1 MGFLGSFS
9 PPVRSSLLILLF
21 CAGCAA
27 RVVTPAPA
35 SAPAPTQAAPTAPPS
50 EGPAAPPPPEA
61 SAPGNPAPGATQV
74 VAPASVS
81 AAPASPPSLAE
92 VAAVV
97 TDAAVRDAPCPAEPE
112 EDDDDAT
119 VATDDEGVSE
129 EGEMQAPLAPAA
141 PAGPLYTT
149 DLSDEALTEAW
160 KKDPATLGSMSIGF
174 VESGRQL
181 NSRRVPDDKD
191 WLVVSPEIAY
201 GTEETVSSVAAA
213 IHAVRAQYPNV
224 PPLRVNRLSTK
235 DGGYLR
241 PHKSHQNGRD
251 VDLGFY
257 YPTAEPVR
265 ERERE
270 RYIDVAMNWALVRS
284 LVVNTDVQLILV
296 DKRVQKVLYDYA
308 LSVGEDK
315 AWLDSLFNGGFNSLI
330 KHARRHR
337 DHFHVRFFNGRA
349 QELGRRVAPLLA
361 LQPDQNL
368 MMYKVRNGDT
378 LGAIAM
384 RNNSSVVAIKKANR
398 MRNTFL
404 SIGRRLVIPLKGPCT
419 HCPIPPPVQLPPR
432 RLPPTV
438 ESPALVNTAPAAS
451 GKLPTPCTP
460 AAPAPTPVAVPT
472 GAPSGLSTAR

>member
-1 MGFLGSFS
+1 M
-9 PPVRSSLLILLF
+9 RSSLLILLL

-27 RVVTPAPA
+27 RVVTPVP
-35 SAPAPTQAAPTAPPS
+35 APAPAPAQAASAMPPV
-50 EGPAAPPPPEA
+50 ETPAATPPA
-61 SAPGNPAPGATQV
+61 QAAAPAPGAPQQATPPV
-74 VAPASVS
+74 SASGAPA
-81 AAPASPPSLAE
+81 AMPSPAE

-97 TDAAVRDAPCPAEPE
+97 TDAAVRENPCPVEPE
-112 EDDDDAT
+112 EEDDEAT
-119 VATDDEGVSE
+119 AATDDEGVSE

-141 PAGPLYTT
+141 PAGPLYTA

-160 KKDPATLGSMSIGF
+160 KKDPSTLGSMSIGF

-181 NSRRVPDDKD
+181 NSVRVPDDKD

-201 GTEETVSSVAAA
+201 GTQETVDYVVAA
-213 IHAVRAQYPNV
+213 IRAVRAQYPNV

-284 LVVNTDVQLILV
+284 LVVNTDVQMILV

-308 LSVGEDK
+308 LSIGEDK
-315 AWLDSLFNGGFNSLI
+315 AWLDSLFNAGFNSLI

-378 LGAIAM
+378 LGGIAM
-384 RNNSSVVAIKKANR
+384 RHNSSVVAIKKANR

-432 RLPPTV
+432 RMPPQTQA
-438 ESPALVNTAPAAS
+438 PALVNTAPAAS
-451 GKLPTPCTP
+451 GKLPNPCTP

-472 GAPSGLSTAR
+472 GVPSGLSTAR

>member
-1 MGFLGSFS
+1 M
-9 PPVRSSLLILLF
+9 RSSLLILL
-21 CAGCAA
+21 CCVGCAA
-27 RVVTPAPA
+27 RVVTPVPA
-35 SAPAPTQAAPTAPPS
+35 SAPAPTQAAPPGEAP
-50 EGPAAPPPPEA
+50 
-61 SAPGNPAPGATQV
+61 SAPAPAPTGAQAPAPAPAKEGTQV

-81 AAPASPPSLAE
+81 AAPTAMPSPAE

-97 TDAAVRDAPCPAEPE
+97 TDAAMRDNPCPVGTEAEE
-112 EDDDDAT
+112 EDDDAS
-119 VATDDEGVSE
+119 VATEDEGVSE
-129 EGEMQAPLAPAA
+129 EGELQAPLAPAA
-141 PAGPLYTT
+141 PAGPLYTA
-149 DLSDEALTEAW
+149 DLSDEALAEAW
-160 KKDPATLGSMSIGF
+160 KKDPTTLGSMSIGF

-181 NSRRVPDDKD
+181 NSHRVPDDKD
-191 WLVVSPEIAY
+191 WMVVSPESAW
-201 GTEETVSSVAAA
+201 GTEETVNYVMAA
-213 IHAVRAQYPNV
+213 IRAVREQYPNV

-235 DGGYLR
+235 DGGYMR

-284 LVVNTDVQLILV
+284 LVTNTDVQLILV

-308 LSVGEDK
+308 LSIGEDK
-315 AWLDSLFNGGFNSLI
+315 AWLDSLFNAGFNSVI

-337 DHFHVRFFNGRA
+337 DHFHVRFFNARA

-368 MMYKVRNGDT
+368 MMYRVRNGDT
-378 LGAIAM
+378 LGGIAL
-384 RNNSSVVAIKKANR
+384 RHNSSVVAIKKANR

-404 SIGRRLVIPLKGPCT
+404 SLGRRLVIPLKGPCT

-432 RLPPTV
+432 RLPPQTQA
-438 ESPALVNTAPAAS
+438 PALVNTAPEAS
-451 GKLPTPCTP
+451 GKLPNPCTP
-460 AAPAPTPVAVPT
+460 AAPAPPTPVAGPT

>member
-1 MGFLGSFS
+1 M
-9 PPVRSSLLILLF
+9 RSSLLILLF

-27 RVVTPAPA
+27 RVVTPV
-35 SAPAPTQAAPTAPPS
+35 PAPVPSQAAPTAVA
-50 EGPAAPPPPEA
+50 PAASPAVAPAASPAAQAEA
-61 SAPGNPAPGATQV
+61 PTASPATGEAPAAAPVTAAPGAM
-74 VAPASVS
+74 P
-81 AAPASPPSLAE
+81 SPAE

-97 TDAAVRDAPCPAEPE
+97 TDAAMRDNPCPTGTEAEEE
-112 EDDDDAT
+112 EDDAAA
-119 VATDDEGVSE
+119 ATDDEGVSE
-129 EGEMQAPLAPAA
+129 EGELQAPLAPAA
-141 PAGPLYTT
+141 PAGPLYTAE
-149 DLSDEALTEAW
+149 LSDEALTEAW

-181 NSRRVPDDKD
+181 NSHRVPEDKD
-191 WLVVSPEIAY
+191 WLVVSPEIAW
-201 GTEETVSSVAAA
+201 GTEETVNYVMTA
-213 IHAVRAQYPNV
+213 IRAVRAQYPNV

-265 ERERE
+265 ARERE

-284 LVVNTDVQLILV
+284 LVTNTDVQLILV
-296 DKRVQKVLYDYA
+296 DKRVMRVLYDYA
-308 LSVGEDK
+308 LSIGEDK
-315 AWLDSLFNGGFNSLI
+315 VWLDSLFNAGFNSVI

-337 DHFHVRFFNGRA
+337 DHFHVRFFNARA

-368 MMYKVRNGDT
+368 MMYRVRNGDT
-378 LGAIAM
+378 LGGIAM
-384 RNNSSVVAIKKANR
+384 RHNSSVVAIKKANR

-419 HCPIPPPVQLPPR
+419 HCPIPPPVQLPAR
-432 RLPPTV
+432 RLPPRTQA
-438 ESPALVNTAPAAS
+438 PALVSTTPPAS
-451 GKLPTPCTP
+451 GKLPNPCTP
-460 AAPAPTPVAVPT
+460 AAPAPAPVAGPT

>member
-1 MGFLGSFS
+1 M
-9 PPVRSSLLILLF
+9 RSSLLILLF

-27 RVVTPAPA
+27 RVVTPVP
-35 SAPAPTQAAPTAPPS
+35 APAPVQASPATPPV
-50 EGPAAPPPPEA
+50 ETPAATQPEQA
-61 SAPGNPAPGATQV
+61 PAPAESQAT
-74 VAPASVS
+74 PAVS
-81 AAPASPPSLAE
+81 ASGAPIAMPSPAE

-97 TDAAVRDAPCPAEPE
+97 TDAAVRENPCPVDAEEE
-112 EDDDDAT
+112 EDEAT
-119 VATDDEGVSE
+119 AATEDEGVSE

-141 PAGPLYTT
+141 PAGPLYTA

-181 NSRRVPDDKD
+181 NSVRVPDDKD
-191 WLVVSPEIAY
+191 WLVVSPDIAY
-201 GTEETVSSVAAA
+201 GTQETVDYVVAA
-213 IHAVRAQYPNV
+213 IRAVRAQYPNV

-251 VDLGFY
+251 VDFGFY

-284 LVVNTDVQLILV
+284 LVVNTDVQMILV
-296 DKRVQKVLYDYA
+296 DKRVMKVLYDYA
-308 LSVGEDK
+308 LSIGEDK
-315 AWLDSLFNGGFNSLI
+315 VWLDSLFNAGFNSLI

-378 LGAIAM
+378 LGGIAM
-384 RNNSSVVAIKKANR
+384 RHNSSVVAIKKANR

-432 RLPPTV
+432 RMPPLAQG
-438 ESPALVNTAPAAS
+438 PALVNTAPAAS
-451 GKLPTPCTP
+451 GKLPNPCTP

-472 GAPSGLSTAR
+472 GVPSGLSTGR

>member
-1 MGFLGSFS
+1 M
-9 PPVRSSLLILLF
+9 RYSLLILLF

-27 RVVTPAPA
+27 RVVTPVP
-35 SAPAPTQAAPTAPPS
+35 APAPAPAPVQAQTATPPVETPAATPPAQAPVSAETQAT
-50 EGPAAPPPPEA
+50 PA
-61 SAPGNPAPGATQV
+61 
-74 VAPASVS
+74 VS
-81 AAPASPPSLAE
+81 ASGAPVAMPSPAE

-97 TDAAVRDAPCPAEPE
+97 TDAAVRENPCPVDAEE
-112 EDDDDAT
+112 EDDEAT
-119 VATDDEGVSE
+119 AATDDEGVSE

-141 PAGPLYTT
+141 PSGPLYTA
-149 DLSDEALTEAW
+149 DLSDEALAEAW

-174 VESGRQL
+174 VESGRQI
-181 NSRRVPDDKD
+181 NSVRVPDDKD
-191 WLVVSPEIAY
+191 WIVVSPEIAY
-201 GTEETVSSVAAA
+201 GTQETVDYVAAA
-213 IHAVRAQYPNV
+213 IRAVRAQYPNV
-224 PPLRVNRLSTK
+224 PTLRVNRLSTK

-251 VDLGFY
+251 VDFGFY

-284 LVVNTDVQLILV
+284 LVVNTDVQMILV
-296 DKRVQKVLYDYA
+296 DKRVMKVLYDYA
-308 LSVGEDK
+308 LSIGEDK
-315 AWLDSLFNGGFNSLI
+315 VWLDSLFNAGFNSLI

-378 LGAIAM
+378 LGGIAL
-384 RNNSSVVAIKKANR
+384 RHNSSVVAIKKANR

-432 RLPPTV
+432 RLPPAAQA
-438 ESPALVNTAPAAS
+438 PALVNTAPAAS
-451 GKLPTPCTP
+451 GKLPNPCTP

-472 GAPSGLSTAR
+472 GVPSGLSTGR

>member
-1 MGFLGSFS
+1 ML
-9 PPVRSSLLILLF
+9 

-27 RVVTPAPA
+27 RVVTPVP
-35 SAPAPTQAAPTAPPS
+35 APAPAPAPAQAASATPPV
-50 EGPAAPPPPEA
+50 ETPAATPPA
-61 SAPGNPAPGATQV
+61 QATAPAPGEPQQGTPPV
-74 VAPASVS
+74 STSGAPA
-81 AAPASPPSLAE
+81 AMPSPAE

-97 TDAAVRDAPCPAEPE
+97 TAAAVRENPCPVEAEEE
-112 EDDDDAT
+112 EDEAT
-119 VATDDEGVSE
+119 AATDDEGVSE

-141 PAGPLYTT
+141 PAGPLYTA

-160 KKDPATLGSMSIGF
+160 KKDPSTLGSMSIGF

-181 NSRRVPDDKD
+181 NSVRVPDDKD

-201 GTEETVSSVAAA
+201 GTQETVDYVAAA
-213 IHAVRAQYPNV
+213 IHAVRAQYPNA
-224 PPLRVNRLSTK
+224 PTLRVNRLSTK

-284 LVVNTDVQLILV
+284 LVVNTDVQMILV

-308 LSVGEDK
+308 LSIGEDK
-315 AWLDSLFNGGFNSLI
+315 AWLDSLFNAGFNSLI

-378 LGAIAM
+378 LGGIAM
-384 RNNSSVVAIKKANR
+384 RHNSSVVAIKKANR

-432 RLPPTV
+432 RMPPQTQA
-438 ESPALVNTAPAAS
+438 PALVNTAPAAS
-451 GKLPTPCTP
+451 GKLPNPCTP

-472 GAPSGLSTAR
+472 GVPSGLSTAR

>member
-1 MGFLGSFS
+1 M
-9 PPVRSSLLILLF
+9 F

-27 RVVTPAPA
+27 RVVTPVPAPAPAPVQAQTATPPVETPAATPPAQAPAPA
-35 SAPAPTQAAPTAPPS
+35 SSQATPA
-50 EGPAAPPPPEA
+50 
-61 SAPGNPAPGATQV
+61 
-74 VAPASVS
+74 VS
-81 AAPASPPSLAE
+81 ASGAPVAMPSPAE

-97 TDAAVRDAPCPAEPE
+97 TDAAVRENPCPVDAEE
-112 EDDDDAT
+112 EDDEAT
-119 VATDDEGVSE
+119 AATDDEGVSE

-141 PAGPLYTT
+141 PSGPLYTA

-174 VESGRQL
+174 VESGRQI
-181 NSRRVPDDKD
+181 NSVRVPDDKD
-191 WLVVSPEIAY
+191 WIVVSPEIAY
-201 GTEETVSSVAAA
+201 GTQETVDYVVAA
-213 IHAVRAQYPNV
+213 IRAVRAQYPNV
-224 PPLRVNRLSTK
+224 PTLRVNRLSTK

-251 VDLGFY
+251 VDFGFY

-284 LVVNTDVQLILV
+284 LVVNTDVQMILV

-308 LSVGEDK
+308 LSIGEDK
-315 AWLDSLFNGGFNSLI
+315 VWLDSLFNAGFNSLI

-378 LGAIAM
+378 LGGIAL
-384 RNNSSVVAIKKANR
+384 RHNSSVVAIKKANR

-432 RLPPTV
+432 RLPPV
-438 ESPALVNTAPAAS
+438 AEAPALVNTTPAAS
-451 GKLPTPCTP
+451 GKLPNPCTP

-472 GAPSGLSTAR
+472 GVPSGLSTGR

>member
-1 MGFLGSFS
+1 M
-9 PPVRSSLLILLF
+9 RSSLLILLL

-27 RVVTPAPA
+27 RVVTPVP
-35 SAPAPTQAAPTAPPS
+35 APAPAPAPAQAASATPPVETLAATPPAQATA
-50 EGPAAPPPPEA
+50 
-61 SAPGNPAPGATQV
+61 PAPGEPQQGTPPVSASG
-74 VAPASVS
+74 APA
-81 AAPASPPSLAE
+81 AMPSPAE

-97 TDAAVRDAPCPAEPE
+97 TDAAVRENPCPVEPE
-112 EDDDDAT
+112 EEDDEAT
-119 VATDDEGVSE
+119 AATDDEGVSE

-141 PAGPLYTT
+141 PAGPLYTA

-160 KKDPATLGSMSIGF
+160 KKDPSTLGSMSIGF

-181 NSRRVPDDKD
+181 NSVRVPDDKD

-201 GTEETVSSVAAA
+201 GTQETVDYVVAA
-213 IHAVRAQYPNV
+213 IRAVRTQYPNV

-251 VDLGFY
+251 VDFGFY

-284 LVVNTDVQLILV
+284 LVVNTDVQMILV

-308 LSVGEDK
+308 LSIGEDK
-315 AWLDSLFNGGFNSLI
+315 AWLDSLFNAGFNSLI

-378 LGAIAM
+378 LGGIAM
-384 RNNSSVVAIKKANR
+384 RHNSSVVAIKKANR

-432 RLPPTV
+432 RMPPQTQA
-438 ESPALVNTAPAAS
+438 PALVNTAPAAS
-451 GKLPTPCTP
+451 GKLPNPCTP

-472 GAPSGLSTAR
+472 GVPSGLSTAR

>member
-1 MGFLGSFS
+1 M
-9 PPVRSSLLILLF
+9 RSSLLILLF

-27 RVVTPAPA
+27 RVVTPVP
-35 SAPAPTQAAPTAPPS
+35 APAPAPVQASPATPPV
-50 EGPAAPPPPEA
+50 ETPAATQPE
-61 SAPGNPAPGATQV
+61 Q
-74 VAPASVS
+74 APAESQATPAVS
-81 AAPASPPSLAE
+81 ASGAPIAMPSPAE

-97 TDAAVRDAPCPAEPE
+97 TDAAVRENPCPVDAEEE
-112 EDDDDAT
+112 EDEASAAT
-119 VATDDEGVSE
+119 EDEGVSE

-141 PAGPLYTT
+141 PAGPLYTA

-181 NSRRVPDDKD
+181 NSVRVPDDKD
-191 WLVVSPEIAY
+191 WLVVSPDIAY
-201 GTEETVSSVAAA
+201 GTQETVDYVVAA
-213 IHAVRAQYPNV
+213 IRAVRAQYPNV

-251 VDLGFY
+251 VDFGFY

-284 LVVNTDVQLILV
+284 LVVNTDVQMILV
-296 DKRVQKVLYDYA
+296 DKRVMKVLYDYA
-308 LSVGEDK
+308 LSIGEDK
-315 AWLDSLFNGGFNSLI
+315 VWLDSLFNAGFNSLI

-378 LGAIAM
+378 LGGIAM
-384 RNNSSVVAIKKANR
+384 RHNSSVVAIKKANR

-432 RLPPTV
+432 RMPPLAQG
-438 ESPALVNTAPAAS
+438 PALVNTAPAAS
-451 GKLPTPCTP
+451 GKLPNPCTP

-472 GAPSGLSTAR
+472 GVPSGLSTGR

>member
-1 MGFLGSFS
+1 M
-9 PPVRSSLLILLF
+9 RSSLLILLF

-27 RVVTPAPA
+27 RVVTPVPAPAPAPVQASPATPPVETPAATPPAQAPDPA
-35 SAPAPTQAAPTAPPS
+35 SAESQATPA
-50 EGPAAPPPPEA
+50 
-61 SAPGNPAPGATQV
+61 
-74 VAPASVS
+74 VS
-81 AAPASPPSLAE
+81 ASGAPIAMPSPAE

-97 TDAAVRDAPCPAEPE
+97 TDAAVRENPCPVDAEE
-112 EDDDDAT
+112 EDDEAT
-119 VATDDEGVSE
+119 AATDDEGVSE

-141 PAGPLYTT
+141 PSGPLYTA
-149 DLSDEALTEAW
+149 DLSDEALAEAW

-174 VESGRQL
+174 VESGRQI
-181 NSRRVPDDKD
+181 NSVRVPDDKD
-191 WLVVSPEIAY
+191 WIVVSPDIAY
-201 GTEETVSSVAAA
+201 GTQETVDYVAAA
-213 IHAVRAQYPNV
+213 IRAVRAQYPNV
-224 PPLRVNRLSTK
+224 PTLRVNRLSTK

-251 VDLGFY
+251 VDFGFY

-284 LVVNTDVQLILV
+284 LVVNTDVQMILV
-296 DKRVQKVLYDYA
+296 DKRVMKVLYDYA
-308 LSVGEDK
+308 LSIGEDK
-315 AWLDSLFNGGFNSLI
+315 VWLDSLFNAGFNSLI

-378 LGAIAM
+378 LGGIAL
-384 RNNSSVVAIKKANR
+384 RHNSSVVAIKKANR

-432 RLPPTV
+432 RLPPQAQA
-438 ESPALVNTAPAAS
+438 PALVNTEPAAS
-451 GKLPTPCTP
+451 GKLPNPCTP
-460 AAPAPTPVAVPT
+460 ATPAPTPVAVPT
-472 GAPSGLSTAR
+472 GVPSGLSTGR

>member
-1 MGFLGSFS
+1 M
-9 PPVRSSLLILLF
+9 RSSLLILLF

-27 RVVTPAPA
+27 RVVTPVP
-35 SAPAPTQAAPTAPPS
+35 APAPAPAPVQASSPPPPAQTPAEAPSATAP
-50 EGPAAPPPPEA
+50 EQAPAAP
-61 SAPGNPAPGATQV
+61 V
-74 VAPASVS
+74 VTPSGAPA
-81 AAPASPPSLAE
+81 AMPSPSE

-97 TDAAVRDAPCPAEPE
+97 TDAAVRENPCPVDAE
-112 EDDDDAT
+112 EDDDEAT
-119 VATDDEGVSE
+119 AATDDEGVSE

-141 PAGPLYTT
+141 PSGPLYTA

-181 NSRRVPDDKD
+181 NSVRVPDDKD

-201 GTEETVSSVAAA
+201 GTKETVDYVAAA
-213 IHAVRAQYPNV
+213 IRAVRAQYPNV

-251 VDLGFY
+251 VDFGFY

-284 LVVNTDVQLILV
+284 LVVNTDVQMILV
-296 DKRVQKVLYDYA
+296 DKRVMKVLYDYA
-308 LSVGEDK
+308 LSIGEDK
-315 AWLDSLFNGGFNSLI
+315 VWLDSLFNAGFNSLI

-368 MMYKVRNGDT
+368 MMYRVRNGDT
-378 LGAIAM
+378 LGGIAM
-384 RNNSSVVAIKKANR
+384 RHNSSVVAIKKANR

-432 RLPPTV
+432 RLPPATQA
-438 ESPALVNTAPAAS
+438 PALVNTAPAAS
-451 GKLPTPCTP
+451 GKLPNPCTP

-472 GAPSGLSTAR
+472 GVPSGLSTGR

>member
-1 MGFLGSFS
+1 M
-9 PPVRSSLLILLF
+9 RSSLLILLL

-27 RVVTPAPA
+27 RVVTPVP
-35 SAPAPTQAAPTAPPS
+35 APAPAPAQAASATPPV
-50 EGPAAPPPPEA
+50 EPPAATPPA
-61 SAPGNPAPGATQV
+61 QAAAPAPGEPQQGTPPVSASG
-74 VAPASVS
+74 APA
-81 AAPASPPSLAE
+81 AMPSPAE

-97 TDAAVRDAPCPAEPE
+97 TDAAVRENPCPVEPE
-112 EDDDDAT
+112 EEDDEAT
-119 VATDDEGVSE
+119 AATDDEGVSE

-141 PAGPLYTT
+141 PAGPLYTA

-160 KKDPATLGSMSIGF
+160 KKDPSTLGSMSIGF

-181 NSRRVPDDKD
+181 NSVRVPDDKD

-201 GTEETVSSVAAA
+201 GTQETVDYVVAA
-213 IHAVRAQYPNV
+213 IRAVRAQYPNV

-284 LVVNTDVQLILV
+284 LVVNTDVQMILV

-308 LSVGEDK
+308 LSIGEDK
-315 AWLDSLFNGGFNSLI
+315 AWLDSLFNAGFNSLI

-378 LGAIAM
+378 LGGIAM
-384 RNNSSVVAIKKANR
+384 RHNSSVVAIKKANR

-432 RLPPTV
+432 RMPPQTQA
-438 ESPALVNTAPAAS
+438 PALVNTAPAAS
-451 GKLPTPCTP
+451 GKLPNPCTP

-472 GAPSGLSTAR
+472 GVPSGLSTAR

>member
-1 MGFLGSFS
+1 ML
-9 PPVRSSLLILLF
+9 

-27 RVVTPAPA
+27 RVVTPVP
-35 SAPAPTQAAPTAPPS
+35 APAPAPAQAASATPPV
-50 EGPAAPPPPEA
+50 EPPAATPPA
-61 SAPGNPAPGATQV
+61 QAAAPAPGEPQQGTPPVSASG
-74 VAPASVS
+74 APA
-81 AAPASPPSLAE
+81 AMPSPAE

-97 TDAAVRDAPCPAEPE
+97 TDAAVRENPCPVEPE
-112 EDDDDAT
+112 EEDDEAT
-119 VATDDEGVSE
+119 AATDDEGVSE

-141 PAGPLYTT
+141 PAGPLYTA

-160 KKDPATLGSMSIGF
+160 KKDPSTLGSMSIGF

-181 NSRRVPDDKD
+181 NSVRVPDDKD

-201 GTEETVSSVAAA
+201 GTQETVDYVVAA
-213 IHAVRAQYPNV
+213 IRAVRAQYPNV

-284 LVVNTDVQLILV
+284 LVVNTDVQMILV

-308 LSVGEDK
+308 LSIGEDK
-315 AWLDSLFNGGFNSLI
+315 AWLDSLFNAGFNSLI

-378 LGAIAM
+378 LGGIAM
-384 RNNSSVVAIKKANR
+384 RHNSSVVAIKKANR

-432 RLPPTV
+432 RMPPQTQA
-438 ESPALVNTAPAAS
+438 PALVNTAPAAS
-451 GKLPTPCTP
+451 GKLPNPCTP

-472 GAPSGLSTAR
+472 GVPSGLSTAR

>member
-1 MGFLGSFS
+1 M
-9 PPVRSSLLILLF
+9 RSSLLILLL

-27 RVVTPAPA
+27 RVVTPVP
-35 SAPAPTQAAPTAPPS
+35 APAPAPAPAQAASATPPV
-50 EGPAAPPPPEA
+50 ETPAATPPA
-61 SAPGNPAPGATQV
+61 QATAPAPGEPQQGTPPV
-74 VAPASVS
+74 STSGAPA
-81 AAPASPPSLAE
+81 AMPSPAE

-97 TDAAVRDAPCPAEPE
+97 TAAAVRENPCPVEAEEE
-112 EDDDDAT
+112 EDEAT
-119 VATDDEGVSE
+119 AATDDEGVSE

-141 PAGPLYTT
+141 PAGPLYTA

-160 KKDPATLGSMSIGF
+160 KKDPSTLGSMSIGF

-181 NSRRVPDDKD
+181 NSVRVPDDKD

-201 GTEETVSSVAAA
+201 GTQETVDYVAAA
-213 IHAVRAQYPNV
+213 IHAVRAQYPNA
-224 PPLRVNRLSTK
+224 PTLRVNRLSTK

-284 LVVNTDVQLILV
+284 LVVNTDVQMILV

-308 LSVGEDK
+308 LSIGEDK
-315 AWLDSLFNGGFNSLI
+315 AWLDSLFNAGFNSLI

-378 LGAIAM
+378 LGGIAM
-384 RNNSSVVAIKKANR
+384 RHNSSVVAIKKANR

-432 RLPPTV
+432 RMPPQTQA
-438 ESPALVNTAPAAS
+438 PALVNTAPAAS
-451 GKLPTPCTP
+451 GKLPNPCTP

-472 GAPSGLSTAR
+472 GVPSGLSTAR

>member
-1 MGFLGSFS
+1 M
-9 PPVRSSLLILLF
+9 RSSLLILLF

-27 RVVTPAPA
+27 RVVTPVPV
-35 SAPAPTQAAPTAPPS
+35 SAPAPTQAAPPG
-50 EGPAAPPPPEA
+50 EAAPPAGTPAA
-61 SAPGNPAPGATQV
+61 SPQAPAAQAPATGETQA

-81 AAPASPPSLAE
+81 AAPAAMPSPSE

-97 TDAAVRDAPCPAEPE
+97 TAAAMRDNPCPVGAEDE
-112 EDDDDAT
+112 EDDDAA
-119 VATDDEGVSE
+119 VAADDEGVSE

-141 PAGPLYTT
+141 PSGPLYTA

-160 KKDPATLGSMSIGF
+160 KKDPGTLGSMSIGF

-181 NSRRVPDDKD
+181 NSHRVPDDKD
-191 WLVVSPEIAY
+191 WLVVSPEIAW
-201 GTEETVSSVAAA
+201 GTEETVNYVMTA
-213 IHAVRAQYPNV
+213 IRAVRAQYPDV

-270 RYIDVAMNWALVRS
+270 RYINVAMNWALVRS
-284 LVVNTDVQLILV
+284 LVMNTDVQMILV
-296 DKRVQKVLYDYA
+296 DKRVQKVLYDHA
-308 LSVGEDK
+308 LSIGEDK
-315 AWLDSLFNGGFNSLI
+315 AWLDSLFNAGFNSVI

-337 DHFHVRFFNGRA
+337 DHFHVRFFNARA

-378 LGAIAM
+378 LGGIAM
-384 RNNSSVVAIKKANR
+384 RHNSSVVAIKKANR

-432 RLPPTV
+432 RLPPQTQA
-438 ESPALVNTAPAAS
+438 PALVTTTPEAS
-451 GKLPTPCTP
+451 GKLPNPCTP
-460 AAPAPTPVAVPT
+460 AAPVPTSMAGPT